1 MIKISF
7 KMKAID
13 YEKSF
18 ESLLP
23 QLTED
28 CKSRAED
35 PTTLDK
41 FIIKLGDD
49 FVPVV
54 NKLISYLDTDTRDQI
69 VVWLIEELEEM
80 IVGTL
85 NKALVDMLGAD
96 AIVIGNIY
104 ALDEPGAKISL
115 HAARIKT
122 DSKKLAD
129 SPALTGFTGGLAK
142 MIFSLT
148 DPDTIETEAVGLL
161 SSDYVKS
168 QLITTLSDS
177 LHEAGVHITLSDI
190 VISQYSGEEEIPRIA
205 DPGEDEGHL
214 PAAIEDPIIDAL
226 VEWLKQNKAEPAE

>member
-7 KMKAID
+7 KVKAID

-28 CKSRAED
+28 CKTRAD
-35 PTTLDK
+35 NPTTLDK
-41 FIIKLGDD
+41 FIIRLGDD
-49 FVPVV
+49 IVPVV
-54 NKLISYLDTDTRDQI
+54 NKLIGHLDTDTRDQI

-122 DSKKLAD
+122 DSKKLVD

-142 MIFSLT
+142 LIFSIAEA
-148 DPDTIETEAVGLL
+148 DVIEREAIDLL
-161 SSDYVKS
+161 SSDYVKT
-168 QLITTLSDS
+168 QLIATLSDS
-177 LHEAGVHITLSDI
+177 LHEAGVHITLNDI
-190 VISQYSGEEEIPRIA
+190 VISEDSGKDEIPRMT
-205 DPGEDEGHL
+205 DPEKDAGHL
-214 PAAIEDPIIDAL
+214 PAAIEDPIIDAV
-226 VEWLKQNKAEPAE
+226 VEWLKQN

>member
-7 KMKAID
+7 KIKGID

-54 NKLISYLDTDTRDQI
+54 EKLLSHLDTDTRDQI

-80 IVGTL
+80 IVSNL
-85 NKALVDMLGAD
+85 NKALKDYLGGD

-129 SPALTGFTGGLAK
+129 SPALTGFTGGLAR
-142 MIFSLT
+142 MIFSIAEA
-148 DPDTIETEAVGLL
+148 DVIEREAINLL

-190 VISQYSGEEEIPRIA
+190 VISEDSGKGEIPRMT
-205 DPGEDEGHL
+205 DPEKDAGHL
-214 PAAIEDPIIDAL
+214 PAAIEDPIIDAV
-226 VEWLKQNKAEPAE
+226 VEWLKQN

>member
-7 KMKAID
+7 KIKAID

-85 NKALVDMLGAD
+85 NKALKDYLGAD

-122 DSKKLAD
+122 DSKKLVD

-142 MIFSLT
+142 LIFSIAEA
-148 DPDTIETEAVGLL
+148 DVIEREAINLL
-161 SSDYVKS
+161 SSDYVKT
-168 QLITTLSDS
+168 QLIATLSDS
-177 LHEAGVHITLSDI
+177 LHEAGVHITLKDI
-190 VISQYSGEEEIPRIA
+190 VISEDSGKDEIPRMT
-205 DPGEDEGHL
+205 DPEKDAGHL
-214 PAAIEDPIIDAL
+214 PAAIEDPIIDAV
-226 VEWLKQNKAEPAE
+226 VEWLKQN

>member
-7 KMKAID
+7 KIKGID

-54 NKLISYLDTDTRDQI
+54 EKLLSHLDTDTRDQI

-80 IVGTL
+80 IVSNL
-85 NKALVDMLGAD
+85 NKALKDYLGGD

-129 SPALTGFTGGLAK
+129 SPALTGFTGGLARL
-142 MIFSLT
+142 IFSIAEA
-148 DPDTIETEAVGLL
+148 DVIEREAINLL

-190 VISQYSGEEEIPRIA
+190 VISEDSGKGEIPRMTDSEKDA
-205 DPGEDEGHL
+205 GHL
-214 PAAIEDPIIDAL
+214 PAAIEDPIIDAV
-226 VEWLKQNKAEPAE
+226 VEWLKQN

>member
-41 FIIKLGDD
+41 FVIKLGDD
-49 FVPVV
+49 MVPVV
-54 NKLISYLDTDTRDQI
+54 NKLLSYLDTDTRDQI
-69 VVWLIEELEEM
+69 VVWLIEEQEKM
-80 IVGTL
+80 IVSSL
-85 NKALVDMLGAD
+85 NKALVDLLGAD

-104 ALDEPGAKISL
+104 AVDEPGTKISL
-115 HAARIKT
+115 NAANVKT

-129 SPALTGFTGGLAK
+129 SPALIGFTGGLAK
-142 MIFSLT
+142 LIFSIAEA
-148 DPDTIETEAVGLL
+148 DVIEREAINLL
-161 SSDYVKS
+161 SSDYVKT
-168 QLITTLSDS
+168 QLIATLSDS
-177 LHEAGVHITLSDI
+177 LHEAGVHITLNDI
-190 VISQYSGEEEIPRIA
+190 VISEDSGKDEIPRMT
-205 DPGEDEGHL
+205 DPEKDAGHL
-214 PAAIEDPIIDAL
+214 PAAIEDPIIDSL
-226 VEWLKQNKAEPAE
+226 VAWLKQN